1 MAKENYLLKRPV
13 IEYAEGKIH
22 VAYNE
27 DDYKSI
33 FL

>member
-13 IEYAEGKIH
+13 IEYDDGKVH
-22 VAYNE
+22 VTYDE
-27 DDYKSI
+27 EVYREI